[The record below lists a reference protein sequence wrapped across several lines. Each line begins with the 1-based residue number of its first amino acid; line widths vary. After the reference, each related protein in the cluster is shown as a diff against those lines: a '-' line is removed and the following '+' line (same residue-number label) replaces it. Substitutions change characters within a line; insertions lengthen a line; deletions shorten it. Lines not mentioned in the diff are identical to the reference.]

1 MTRSSITWPEAGSF
15 SLLSS
20 KTWVLSGL
28 HLDLQVKLGDL
39 SRRHLKLGVQ
49 TGLHLDL
56 HVKLERFNHATLTLR
71 QSPTEGTA
79 PSVGDWGK
87 AQPSALC
94 WRLTLKARSHRQNV
108 AGAFLERWG
117 EGAEFWQ
124 RSSPRTKWQTKSKT
138 ERWFSDDASVD
149 KAAFC
154 ACRRWF
160 GGGLTLVKRNTA
172 FDYGAE
178 RIASSDK
185 WLKDTTS
192 VFSIFL
198 L

>member
-1 MTRSSITWPEAGSF
+1 MIINPITRLNQKVAI
-15 SLLSS
+15 
-20 KTWVLSGL
+20 
-28 HLDLQVKLGDL
+28 
-39 SRRHLKLGVQ
+39 
-49 TGLHLDL
+49 
-56 HVKLERFNHATLTLR
+56 HVKGKGPVTPPERCWNVPWAVGRRGRILATLI
-71 QSPTEGTA
+71 TA
-79 PSVGDWGK
+79 HKMANKIENSGVALAAHRWGRRCFSVG
-87 AQPSALC
+87 
-94 WRLTLKARSHRQNV
+94 LTV
-108 AGAFLERWG
+108 ASG
-117 EGAEFWQ
+117 
-124 RSSPRTKWQTKSKT
+124 T

-154 ACRRWF
+154 ACGRWF